1 MRFITKLFK
10 RLIWTIVIL
19 LIIANVFIVVTG
31 RFYLY
36 KGIAYTYLSGET
48 GPTIYDLE
56 KFPNARIKK
65 SVTPVDW
72 RLSPYFNKVKLTNS
86 QEKYFENLE
95 TKAILVFQNNHILY
109 ERYWDD
115 HTSSTLSNSFSA
127 AKTVVSLLVGIAIDQ
142 NKIKSLDDKV
152 GEYLPAFNSNG
163 KEKITIRHLL
173 MMSSGL
179 DWEESGKNPL
189 SDNAA
194 SYYGENLYD
203 LVMDQNAIETPGK
216 RFNYQSGNSQ
226 LLGYIVETATGL
238 SLNEY
243 AQQNI
248 WSKIGTK
255 EDAYWSL
262 DSKDGDEKAFCC
274 MYASPRDFGRLG
286 KLISQHGKWGD
297 KQIISEKYIKEMFQN
312 PVMETEYTKDNYQ
325 YGLHIWTYLGDDNP
339 IYYCRGILGQYV
351 ISIPDEN
358 IVIVR
363 LGSKRGKTVTIDK
376 LKENSLEKQYKAGH
390 PEDFFELVSFGQK
403 VVKELKK

>member
-1 MRFITKLFK
+1 MIKLFK
-10 RLIWTIVIL
+10 RLIWTIVFL
-19 LIIANVFIVVTG
+19 LVSINVFIVVTG
-31 RFYLY
+31 RTYLY

-48 GPTIYDLE
+48 GPTIYDLD
-56 KFPNARIKK
+56 KFPSARIKK
-65 SVTPVDW
+65 SLAPFEW
-72 RLSPYFNKVKLTNS
+72 KLNKSFNQVKLTES

-95 TKAILVFQNNHILY
+95 SKALLVCKNDELLY
-109 ERYWDD
+109 ERYWDE

-152 GEYLPAFNSNG
+152 GDYLPAFKSNG

-194 SYYGENLYD
+194 SYYGDNLYD
-203 LVMDQNAIETPGK
+203 LVMDQNAIEEPGK

-226 LLGYIVETATGL
+226 LLGYIVETATGK

-243 AQQNI
+243 TQINI
-248 WSKIGTK
+248 WDKIGTT

-262 DSKDGDEKAFCC
+262 DRKEGDEKAFCC
-274 MYASPRDFGRLG
+274 MYASPRDYARLG
-286 KLISQHGKWGD
+286 KLISQFGNWKG
-297 KQIISEKYIKEMFQN
+297 KQIVSKKYIQEMFAN
-312 PVMETEYTKDNYQ
+312 PKMETEFTKDNYQ
-325 YGLHIWTYLGDDNP
+325 YGLHIWTYLGGNEP
-339 IYYCRGILGQYV
+339 VYYCRGILGQYI
-351 ISIPDEN
+351 ISIPTKD

-363 LGSKRGKTVTIDK
+363 LGSKRGKKVVLDK
-376 LKENSLEKQYKAGH
+376 SKDNILEKQYKAGH
-390 PEDFFELVSFGQK
+390 PEDLFELISFSER
-403 VVKELKK
+403 VIKELK

>member
-1 MRFITKLFK
+1 
-10 RLIWTIVIL
+10 
-19 LIIANVFIVVTG
+19 
-31 RFYLY
+31 
-36 KGIAYTYLSGET
+36 
-48 GPTIYDLE
+48 
-56 KFPNARIKK
+56 
-65 SVTPVDW
+65 
-72 RLSPYFNKVKLTNS
+72 
-86 QEKYFENLE
+86 
-95 TKAILVFQNNHILY
+95 
-109 ERYWDD
+109 
-115 HTSSTLSNSFSA
+115 
-127 AKTVVSLLVGIAIDQ
+127 
-142 NKIKSLDDKV
+142 
-152 GEYLPAFNSNG
+152 
-163 KEKITIRHLL
+163 
-173 MMSSGL
+173 MSSGL

-286 KLISQHGKWGD
+286 KLISQYGKWGD

-376 LKENSLEKQYKAGH
+376 SKENSLEKQYKAGH

>member
-1 MRFITKLFK
+1 MRFIIKLFK

-65 SVTPVDW
+65 SVTPEDW
-72 RLSPYFNKVKLTNS
+72 KLSPYFNKVKLTDS

-95 TKAILVFQNNHILY
+95 TKAILVFQNNDILY
-109 ERYWDD
+109 ERYWDG

-286 KLISQHGKWGD
+286 KLISQYGKWGD

-376 LKENSLEKQYKAGH
+376 SKENSLEKQYKAGH